1 MKHARFVDL
10 NSFKVALISLE
21 FPPVSL
27 RFGGGGISTVCYG
40 LANSISKKGIPATVF
55 SGTYGKPKVEK
66 LSEFLDVIRLPCF
79 NLPPSPVWFQLR
91 NFHIISKLLKS
102 YTVLHGVY
110 PQSSAIYAYY
120 KKRLKKPFVTTIHA
134 VPLSELRILINSPIS
149 HWTFRDFG
157 YHILEYP
164 IQDFLIRSCLA
175 YSDHIVAC
183 SFATLNELRKAYNN
197 LVMNNVSVI
206 CNGINF
212 DEIDNAKIDYEN
224 ATSQGSFSI
233 VFAGRL
239 FWVKGVMF
247 LLRAFEIVRRD
258 FADLD
263 LKIFGKG
270 PLEQR
275 IKKFVSHAG
284 LKDRVHVRGYVPHED
299 LITEVKKADIV
310 VVPSIIEAQPMFMLE
325 AMACKKPV
333 IAFDLPFARE
343 IIVDMHNG
351 LLAKVYDV
359 KDLSN
364 KIQLLLS
371 DKKLRFELGRN
382 AYKHVRRKH
391 DWDLQAE
398 KYLEIYQN
406 VANS

>member
-1 MKHARFVDL
+1 M
-10 NSFKVALISLE
+10 ISLE
-21 FPPVSL
+21 FPPIAL
-27 RFGGGGISTVCYG
+27 RFGGGGISSVCYG
-40 LANSISKKGIPATVF
+40 LANSLSKKGIHTTVF
-55 SGTYGKPKVEK
+55 SGTNGKPKVEK

-79 NLPPSPVWFQLR
+79 GLPPSPVWFQLQ
-91 NFHIISKLLKS
+91 NFRVVLKLLKS
-102 YTVLHGVY
+102 YTVVHGVN
-110 PQSSAIYAYY
+110 PEASAIYVRY
-120 KKRLKKPFVTTIHA
+120 KKELKRPVVTTIHA
-134 VPLSELRILINSPIS
+134 VPLLEVKKFVKSPT
-149 HWTFRDFG
+149 HWTCRDFA

-164 IQDFLIRSCLA
+164 LHDFLVRSCLA
-175 YSDHIVAC
+175 SSDHIVAC
-183 SFATLNELRKAYNN
+183 SYTTLNALRNAYNN

-212 DEIDNAKIDYEN
+212 DEIENANIDCEN
-224 ATSQGSFSI
+224 ATNQSSFSI

-247 LLRAFEIVRRD
+247 LLRAFQIVRRD

-284 LKDRVHVRGYVPHED
+284 LKNRVHVRGYVPHED

-343 IIVDMHNG
+343 IIADMHNG

-364 KIQLLLS
+364 KILLLLS